1 MVKWWRFCLPVLKR
15 QEVGSIPGWER
26 SPGGRNGNPLKYS
39 SLKIPWT
46 EDPGRLQSMG
56 SQRLRHDQVAEHVHE
71 WAYTHTHTYT
81 HAHTHTYAHTHTH
94 IYIETEHSKRLRGD
108 ARDSRRKLLWILKQ
122 AFILR
127 SYLMSARQQ
136 RRPMMRASQ
145 KRTIYVPSTPKVRLL
160 LQSCC

>member
-1 MVKWWRFCLPVLKR
+1 MVKWWRFCLPVPKR
-15 QEVGSIPGWER
+15 QEMGSVPGWER

-46 EDPGRLQSMG
+46 EDPGRLQSME
-56 SQRLRHDQVAEHVHE
+56 SQRLRHDQVAEPVHK
-71 WAYTHTHTYT
+71 WALT
-81 HAHTHTYAHTHTH
+81 HTHTH
-94 IYIETEHSKRLRGD
+94 IEREDSKRLIGD
-108 ARDSRRKLLWILKQ
+108 PRDSRRKLLWILKQ

-127 SYLMSARQQ
+127 SYLMSCRQQ

-145 KRTIYVPSTPKVRLL
+145 RRTIYMPSIPKVWLL